1 MERLVQYTFSEL
13 LTSAS
18 SHFILFPTFLLPK
31 GLVKIQVQQQRDR
44 HRLSLHTQTNS
55 DSHRHVVTGS
65 IVETV
70 FFLAA
75 AIFQVIEAQY
85 PNGRP

>member
-1 MERLVQYTFSEL
+1 MFFHL
-13 LTSAS
+13 
-18 SHFILFPTFLLPK
+18 LLPT

-75 AIFQVIEAQY
+75 AIFQVIEAQNPDGLRVLPHCGLY
-85 PNGRP
+85 ILHTF

>member
-1 MERLVQYTFSEL
+1 MFFLTFFL
-13 LTSAS
+13 
-18 SHFILFPTFLLPK
+18 PT

-75 AIFQVIEAQY
+75 AIFQVIETRD
-85 PNGRP
+85 PNG